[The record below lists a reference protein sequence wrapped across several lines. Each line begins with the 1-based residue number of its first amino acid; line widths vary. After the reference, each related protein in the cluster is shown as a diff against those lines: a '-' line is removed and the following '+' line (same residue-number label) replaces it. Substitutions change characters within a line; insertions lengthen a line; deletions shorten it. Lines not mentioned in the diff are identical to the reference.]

1 MNENARIA
9 ANLHEAAERL
19 EGRGGNRFGAAAF
32 RSAADVVREWPRP
45 LREIHDRG
53 GRAALEKLPGVGRG
67 IAGAVAEMLA
77 TGRWRRLER
86 MRPERSFFYTD
97 DDGVEHENVVIET
110 RTRSRRPGRAAIAEL
125 LRQTNK

>member
-1 MNENARIA
+1 MNEDARIA

-97 DDGVEHENVVIET
+97 DDG
-110 RTRSRRPGRAAIAEL
+110 
-125 LRQTNK
+125 